1 MNIYT
6 KISGFGH
13 FLPKKIYSNEDLKKI
28 VDTSDEWIYSRTGI
42 KQRHIAES
50 NELTSNLAIN
60 AALSAFNNSKIDPKV
75 IDCIIIAT
83 TTPDNTFPSTAT
95 KVQNFFQLKD
105 IPSFDIQAV
114 CSGFIYGLQIADSF
128 IKSEKFKNILL
139 IGAETLSKI
148 VDWKDRRTCV
158 LFGDGAGSM
167 ILSADKK
174 KNGILSTKIYSD
186 GEWIDSLY
194 ADGGPSLNQR
204 VGKIRMK
211 GQDIFKQ
218 AVTKLSQATENALR
232 ECNLNKEDIN
242 WFVPHQAN
250 QRIILSTAKK
260 LGIGEKKTIST
271 VENHA
276 NTSAASI
283 PLAISS
289 SVNSGKIK
297 KNDILALCA
306 IGGGLTWGSC
316 ILKI

>member
-1 MNIYT
+1 MKIYT

-13 FLPKKIYSNEDLKKI
+13 FLPKKILSNEDLKKL

-42 KQRHIAES
+42 KQRHIAEDS
-50 NELTSNLAIN
+50 ELTSNLAIN
-60 AALSAFNNSKIDPKV
+60 AALSAFKDSKIKPKD
-75 IDCIIIAT
+75 IDCIIVAT

-95 KVQNFFQLKD
+95 KVQNFFKLKD

-114 CSGFIYGLQIADSF
+114 CSGFIYGLQISDSF

-148 VDWKDRRTCV
+148 VDWDDRRTCV
-158 LFGDGAGSM
+158 LFGDGAGSI
-167 ILSADKK
+167 ILSADK
-174 KNGILSTKIYSD
+174 KNGILSTKIHSD

-194 ADGGPSLNQR
+194 ADGGPSLNQK

-218 AVTKLSQATENALR
+218 AVNKLSQATIDALK
-232 ECNLNKEDIN
+232 ECNLSKKDID

-260 LGIGEKKTIST
+260 LGIDENKTIST
-271 VENHA
+271 VINHA

-289 SVNSGKIK
+289 SIKSGKIK

>member
-1 MNIYT
+1 MKIYT

-13 FLPKKIYSNEDLKKI
+13 FLPKKILSNEDLKKL

-42 KQRHIAES
+42 KQRHIAEDS
-50 NELTSNLAIN
+50 ELTSNLAIN
-60 AALSAFNNSKIDPKV
+60 AALSAFKDSKIKPKD
-75 IDCIIIAT
+75 IDCIIVAT

-95 KVQNFFQLKD
+95 KVQNFFKLKD

-114 CSGFIYGLQIADSF
+114 CSGFIYGLQISDSF

-148 VDWKDRRTCV
+148 VDWDDRRTCV
-158 LFGDGAGSM
+158 LFGDGAGSI

-186 GEWIDSLY
+186 GEWLDSLF
-194 ADGGPSLNQR
+194 ADGGPSLNQK

-218 AVTKLSQATENALR
+218 AVNKLSQATIDALK
-232 ECNLNKEDIN
+232 ECNLSKKDID

-260 LGIGEKKTIST
+260 LGIDENKTIST
-271 VENHA
+271 VINHA

-289 SVNSGKIK
+289 SIKSGKIK

>member
-1 MNIYT
+1 MKIYT

-13 FLPKKIYSNEDLKKI
+13 FLPKKILSNEDLKKL

-42 KQRHIAES
+42 KQRHIAEDS
-50 NELTSNLAIN
+50 ELTSNLAIN
-60 AALSAFNNSKIDPKV
+60 AALSAFKDSKIKPKD
-75 IDCIIIAT
+75 IDCIIVAT

-95 KVQNFFQLKD
+95 KVQNFFKLKD

-114 CSGFIYGLQIADSF
+114 CSGFIYGLQISDSF

-148 VDWKDRRTCV
+148 VDWDDRRTCV
-158 LFGDGAGSM
+158 LFGDGAGSI

-174 KNGILSTKIYSD
+174 KNGILSAKIHSD

-194 ADGGPSLNQR
+194 ADGGPSLNQK

-218 AVTKLSQATENALR
+218 AVNKLSQATIDALK
-232 ECNLNKEDIN
+232 ECNLSKKDID

-260 LGIGEKKTIST
+260 LGIDENKTIST
-271 VENHA
+271 VINHA

-289 SVNSGKIK
+289 SIKSGKIK

>member
-1 MNIYT
+1 MKIYT

-13 FLPKKIYSNEDLKKI
+13 FLPKKILSNEDLKKL

-42 KQRHIAES
+42 KQRHIAEDS
-50 NELTSNLAIN
+50 ELTSNLAIN
-60 AALSAFNNSKIDPKV
+60 AALSAFKDSKIKLKD
-75 IDCIIIAT
+75 IDCIIVAT

-95 KVQNFFQLKD
+95 KVQNFFKLKD

-114 CSGFIYGLQIADSF
+114 CSGFIYGLQISDSF

-148 VDWKDRRTCV
+148 VDWDDRRTCV
-158 LFGDGAGSM
+158 LFGDGAGSI

-174 KNGILSTKIYSD
+174 KNGILSTKIHSD

-194 ADGGPSLNQR
+194 ADGGPSLNQK

-218 AVTKLSQATENALR
+218 AVNKLSQATIDALK
-232 ECNLNKEDIN
+232 ECNLSKKDID

-260 LGIGEKKTIST
+260 LGIDENKTIST
-271 VENHA
+271 VINHA
-276 NTSAASI
+276 NTSATSI

-289 SVNSGKIK
+289 SIKSGKIK

>member
-1 MNIYT
+1 MKIYT

-13 FLPKKIYSNEDLKKI
+13 FLPKKIVSNEDLKKL

-42 KQRHIAES
+42 KQRHIAEDS
-50 NELTSNLAIN
+50 EFTSNLAIN
-60 AALSAFNNSKIDPKV
+60 AALSAFKDSKIKPED
-75 IDCIIIAT
+75 IDCIIVAT

-95 KVQNFFQLKD
+95 KVQNFFKLKD

-114 CSGFIYGLQIADSF
+114 CSGFIYGLQISDSF

-139 IGAETLSKI
+139 IGSETLSKI
-148 VDWKDRRTCV
+148 VDWDDRRTCV
-158 LFGDGAGSM
+158 LFGDGAGSI

-174 KNGILSTKIYSD
+174 KNGILSAKIHSD

-194 ADGGPSLNQR
+194 ADGGPSLNQK

-218 AVTKLSQATENALR
+218 AVNKLSQATIDALK
-232 ECNLNKEDIN
+232 ECNLSKKDID

-260 LGIGEKKTIST
+260 LGIDENKTIST
-271 VENHA
+271 VINHA

-289 SVNSGKIK
+289 SIKSGKIK

>member
-1 MNIYT
+1 VKIYA

-13 FLPKKIYSNEDLKKI
+13 FLPKKILSNEDLKKI

-42 KQRHIAES
+42 KQRHVAEDS
-50 NELTSNLAIN
+50 ELTSNLAIN
-60 AALSAFNNSKIDPKV
+60 AALSAFKDSKIKPKD
-75 IDCIIIAT
+75 IDCIIVAT

-95 KVQNFFQLKD
+95 KVQNFFKLKD

-114 CSGFIYGLQIADSF
+114 CSGFIYGLQISDSF

-139 IGAETLSKI
+139 IGSETLSKI
-148 VDWKDRRTCV
+148 VDWDDRRTCV
-158 LFGDGAGSM
+158 LFGDGAGSI

-174 KNGILSTKIYSD
+174 KNGILSTKIHSD
-186 GEWIDSLY
+186 GQWIDSLY
-194 ADGGPSLNQR
+194 ADGGPSLNQK

-218 AVTKLSQATENALR
+218 AVNKLSQATIDALK
-232 ECNLNKEDIN
+232 ECKLSKKDID

-260 LGIGEKKTIST
+260 LGIDENKTIST
-271 VENHA
+271 VINHA

-289 SVNSGKIK
+289 SIKSGKIK

>member
-1 MNIYT
+1 MNTYT

-13 FLPKKIYSNEDLKKI
+13 FLPKKIYSNNDLRKF
-28 VDTSDEWIYSRTGI
+28 VDTSDDWIFPRTGI

-50 NELTSNLAIN
+50 QELTSNLAIN
-60 AALSAFNNSKIDPKV
+60 AALDAFSTSKINPNI
-75 IDCIIIAT
+75 IDCIIVAT

-95 KVQNFFQLKD
+95 KVQKFFKLKN

-128 IKSEKFKNILL
+128 IKSERFKNILL
-139 IGAETLSKI
+139 VGAETLSKI

-158 LFGDGAGSM
+158 LFGDGAGAV

-194 ADGGPSLNQR
+194 ADGGPSINQK

-218 AVTKLSQATENALR
+218 AVTKLSEATISALN
-232 ECNLNKEDIN
+232 ECKLTKKDIN

-260 LGIGEKKTIST
+260 LGIGEEKTIST
-271 VENHA
+271 VEYHA

-289 SVNSGKIK
+289 ALKSGKIK
-297 KNDILALCA
+297 KEDILALCA

-316 ILKI
+316 ILRI

>member
-1 MNIYT
+1 MV
-6 KISGFGH
+6 
-13 FLPKKIYSNEDLKKI
+13 E
-28 VDTSDEWIYSRTGI
+28 TSDEWIYTRTGI
-42 KQRHIAES
+42 RQRHIAEK

-60 AALSAFNNSKIDPKV
+60 AALNAFDKSEIKPQM

-83 TTPDNTFPSTAT
+83 TTPDNTFPATAT
-95 KVQNFFQLKD
+95 KVQNFFKLNS

-194 ADGGPSLNQR
+194 ADGGPSINQK

-218 AVTKLSQATENALR
+218 AVTKLSEATISALD
-232 ECNLNKEDIN
+232 ECNLTKKDIN

-260 LGIGEKKTIST
+260 LGIEEKNNKHS
-271 VENHA
+271 
-276 NTSAASI
+276 
-283 PLAISS
+283 
-289 SVNSGKIK
+289 
-297 KNDILALCA
+297 
-306 IGGGLTWGSC
+306 
-316 ILKI
+316 

>member
-1 MNIYT
+1 MKIYT

-13 FLPKKIYSNEDLKKI
+13 FLPKKILSNEDLKKL

-42 KQRHIAES
+42 KQRHIAEDS
-50 NELTSNLAIN
+50 ELTSNLAIN
-60 AALSAFNNSKIDPKV
+60 AALSAFKDSKIKPKD
-75 IDCIIIAT
+75 IDCIIVAT

-95 KVQNFFQLKD
+95 KVQNFFKLKD

-114 CSGFIYGLQIADSF
+114 CSGFIYGLQISDSF

-148 VDWKDRRTCV
+148 VDWDDRRTCV
-158 LFGDGAGSM
+158 LFGDGAGSI
-167 ILSADKK
+167 ILSADQK
-174 KNGILSTKIYSD
+174 KNGILSTKIHSD

-194 ADGGPSLNQR
+194 ADGGPSLNQK

-218 AVTKLSQATENALR
+218 AVNKLSQATIDALK
-232 ECNLNKEDIN
+232 ECNLSKKDID

-260 LGIGEKKTIST
+260 LGIDENKTIST
-271 VENHA
+271 VINHA

-289 SVNSGKIK
+289 SIKSGKIK

>member
-1 MNIYT
+1 MKVYT

-13 FLPKKIYSNEDLKKI
+13 FLPKKIYSNDDLKKL

-42 KQRHIAES
+42 KQRHIAE
-50 NELTSNLAIN
+50 NDELTSNLAIN
-60 AALSAFNNSKIDPKV
+60 AASNAFENSKINPKL
-75 IDCIIIAT
+75 IDCIIVAT

-95 KVQNFFQLKD
+95 KVQNFFKLKD

-114 CSGFIYGLQIADSF
+114 CSGFIYGLQISDSF
-128 IKSEKFKNILL
+128 IKSSKYKNILL

-158 LFGDGAGSM
+158 LFGDGAGCM
-167 ILSADKK
+167 ILSADEKK
-174 KNGILSTKIYSD
+174 KGILSTKIYSD
-186 GEWIDSLY
+186 GEWMDSLY
-194 ADGGPSLNQR
+194 SDGGPSLNQK

-218 AVTKLSQATENALR
+218 AVTKLSQATNTALK
-232 ECNLNKEDIN
+232 ECNLKKDDIN

-260 LGIGEKKTIST
+260 LGINEKKTIST
-271 VENHA
+271 VEYHA

-289 SVNSGKIK
+289 EIKSGKIK

>member
-1 MNIYT
+1 MKIYT

-13 FLPKKIYSNEDLKKI
+13 FLPKKIVSNEDLKKL

-42 KQRHIAES
+42 KQRHIAEDS
-50 NELTSNLAIN
+50 ELTSNLAIN
-60 AALSAFNNSKIDPKV
+60 AALSAFKDSKIKPKD
-75 IDCIIIAT
+75 IDCIIVAT

-95 KVQNFFQLKD
+95 KVQNFFKLKD

-114 CSGFIYGLQIADSF
+114 CSGFIYGLQISDSF

-148 VDWKDRRTCV
+148 VDWDDRRTCV
-158 LFGDGAGSM
+158 LFGDGAGSI

-174 KNGILSTKIYSD
+174 KNGILSTKIHSD

-194 ADGGPSLNQR
+194 ADGGPSLNQK

-218 AVTKLSQATENALR
+218 AVNKLSQATTDALK
-232 ECNLNKEDIN
+232 ECNLSKKDID

-260 LGIGEKKTIST
+260 LGIDENKTIST
-271 VENHA
+271 VINHA

-289 SVNSGKIK
+289 SIKSGKIK